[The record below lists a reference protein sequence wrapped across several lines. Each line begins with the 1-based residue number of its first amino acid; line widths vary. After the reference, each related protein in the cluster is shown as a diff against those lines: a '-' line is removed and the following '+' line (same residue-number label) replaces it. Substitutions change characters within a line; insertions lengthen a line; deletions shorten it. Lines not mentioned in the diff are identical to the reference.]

1 MFQLGPVK
9 GIPQHAIAVL
19 AERILPS
26 QPMSPVCMSKRH
38 RSKEHNV
45 ATRKNYNVC
54 GQCAATRT
62 RFDLIDPL
70 QQHSATH
77 SARSS
82 MYSSQEAQEEQ
93 QATATYLNM
102 VGS

>member
-9 GIPQHAIAVL
+9 GIPQHAVAVL

-38 RSKEHNV
+38 KSKEHNV
-45 ATRKNYNVC
+45 ATRNTTC
-54 GQCAATRT
+54 GQCVATRT

-93 QATATYLNM
+93 QAIATYLNM